1 LVTANG
7 TVTDAT
13 DLFGFGF
20 VGLDVVSPHPIEDR
34 GIGRSGDR
42 VSKHSLL
49 SELVELFVLACFP
62 FRPVNGTSEGSSR
75 KFVCLGR
82 TNILE
87 MLPDV
92 VELVEVELGDAFCS
106 QVGADFI
113 MGERKTRSVAC
124 SVA

>member
-1 LVTANG
+1 
-7 TVTDAT
+7 
-13 DLFGFGF
+13 
-20 VGLDVVSPHPIEDR
+20 
-34 GIGRSGDR
+34 
-42 VSKHSLL
+42 L
-49 SELVELFVLACFP
+49 SELIELFVLACFP

-87 MLPDV
+87 MMPDM
-92 VELVEVELGDAFCS
+92 VELVKVELGNACGS

-124 SVA
+124 CLA